1 MSNTNKYSELF
12 FKEEQRFRQLW
23 LWVFVILA
31 CTIPWVGMILQVM
44 LGHKFG
50 NNPEPDWL
58 IILMWL
64 VFGIGFPIFFYSLR
78 LITEVQKDGIYLRFF
93 PFHRKFK
100 IYRYEEIESYTAR
113 EYKPIREYGGW
124 GIRYVIGGIA
134 YNVYGNKGLQL
145 VLKNKKKILV
155 GTQKPEEFY
164 QAIKKAVSHK
174 AF

>member
-1 MSNTNKYSELF
+1 MSNRNNYSEIF
-12 FKEEQRFRQLW
+12 FKEEQRFRHLW
-23 LWVFVILA
+23 LWIIVILA

-50 NNPEPDWL
+50 NNPGPDWL

-78 LITEVQKDGIYLRFF
+78 LITEVRKDGIYLRFF

-100 IYRYEEIESYTAR
+100 IFYYNEIESFAAR

-134 YNVYGNKGLQL
+134 YNFYGNKGLQL

-164 QAIKKAVSHK
+164 KAISKVIPQKT
-174 AF
+174 F

>member
-1 MSNTNKYSELF
+1 MRNRNTYSEVF
-12 FKEEQRFRQLW
+12 FKEEQIFRQLW
-23 LWVFVILA
+23 LWAIIILA
-31 CTIPWVGMILQVM
+31 STIPWIGMIFQVI

-50 NNPEPDWL
+50 NNPGPDWL

-64 VFGIGFPIFFYSLR
+64 VFGIGLPIFFYSLK
-78 LITEVQKDGIYLRFF
+78 LITEVRKDGIYLRYF

-100 IYRYEEIESYTAR
+100 IFHYTEIESYAAR

-145 VLKNKKKILV
+145 ILKSKKKILI

-164 QAIKKAVSHK
+164 KAINKVIPQKT
-174 AF
+174 F

>member
-1 MSNTNKYSELF
+1 LSNRNTYSEVF

-23 LWVFVILA
+23 LWAIIILA
-31 CTIPWVGMILQVM
+31 SIIPWIGMIFQVI

-50 NNPEPDWL
+50 NNPGPEWL

-64 VFGIGFPIFFYSLR
+64 VFGIGLPIFFYSLK
-78 LITEVQKDGIYLRFF
+78 LITEVRKDGIYLRYF

-100 IYRYEEIESYTAR
+100 IYQYKEIESYMAR

-124 GIRYVIGGIA
+124 GIRYSLGGMA
-134 YNVYGNKGLQL
+134 YNVYGNKGVQL
-145 VLKNKKKILV
+145 ILKSKKKVLV

-164 QAIKKAVSHK
+164 LAIQKASK
-174 AF
+174 QI